1 MSASP
6 VLPPSAAETELRRLL
21 AERVA
26 IIDGAMGTTI
36 RTYGITE
43 TQARGER
50 FKNAPKDLKNN
61 GDIYSLTQPQVICD
75 IHRRFLEAGADIIE
89 TNTFSATAIGQSE
102 FFIEDPRE
110 HGGRKDPAFYQK
122 VIEDKFL
129 QELAHD
135 INYQSARQCREW
147 ADRIANA
154 TGRRRYVA
162 GAIGPL
168 TVSLSNSPDADDAG
182 FRVIT
187 FDQVKAD
194 YRRQIR
200 SLIAGGSDLLLVET
214 IFDSLNAKA
223 ALVAI
228 DEVFAEDKIHL
239 PLMISA
245 AVGRG
250 GETMISAQ
258 TVEALWNAVRS
269 HRPLSIGLNCSIGP
283 DLMRPFLAELA
294 DKADDTFISAYPNA
308 GLPNPLTPTGF
319 DLEPA
324 DMARFMGEFADSH
337 LCNIAGGC
345 CGNTPEHIAAIAQ
358 TLAPKQPRKPVA
370 KRVSTSPL
378 PAAPT
383 APATSAPASAP
394 PPSVARSAVAPS
406 LADAAAAERPL
417 RLSGSL
423 PFTQQPGT
431 FLMVGERTN
440 VAGSPK
446 FAKLIKSGQ
455 FEEAVSV
462 ARQQVDNGANVID
475 VCMDDGLIDG
485 AAAMTRFLQL
495 IASEPEIAK
504 VPVMVD
510 SSKWEVIE
518 AGLKCLQGKG
528 IVNSISLKEGEA
540 RFLEQ
545 ARLILRYGA
554 AVVVM
559 AFDENGQ
566 AATYAEKIRI
576 CERAYRLLV
585 DKVGFPPEDIIFD
598 PNILTVGTGIEEH
611 NNYAVDFIEATRWI
625 KQNLPHAKVSGGVSN
640 VSFSFRGN
648 NPVREAMHAAFL
660 YHAIRAGMDMGIVN
674 PAMLEVYEE
683 VDKELLVLVE
693 DVLLNRRPDATE
705 RLVEHGE
712 KLKASGAAKD
722 QKADIAIL
730 EAWRQGTVEERLS
743 HALVKGID
751 AWIDEDTEEARKK
764 YGKPLSIIEGPL
776 MDGMRVV
783 GDLFGAGKMFLPQVV
798 KSARVMKKAVAY
810 LTPFMEAEKL
820 RNIRVRELRR
830 RAAQLTATTPHGE
843 PIALTEEFSYEP
855 MPGLSPEARAI
866 EQKFAAELAADL
878 PYWEAEYHARF
889 DKLYDRNNAQE
900 LSPDY
905 AGAGPEDR
913 AARTRWSS
921 ATLHPAGAFIDW
933 LYPRKIR
940 SLPPGSLIAFNAGG
954 QGSGKTTASLA
965 LDVLQEPAL
974 LMDGTLQ
981 NERRS
986 RAQIEAALAAGHDVQ
1001 IRFVYCPWEKAVVNI
1016 LRRAKNEVGRVVALD
1031 RAANGHFHGART
1043 VLSLARDLIWPTKIY
1058 IYDNTVWGQSA
1069 VRDLAWLQD
1078 HLNPPIDKLI
1088 ASGERAANLF
1098 FHEHDLDQHPELR
1111 ALRAEFLSQTAKSRD
1126 AGPHG
1131 PHVGGHNPRAE
1142 RSGSETRGPGS
1153 GGESGENDAQAGRLS
1168 APDFSADL
1176 EDERPKRVLMA
1187 TVKGD
1192 VHDIGKNIVGVV
1204 LACNNYEVI
1213 DLGVMVPCEKI
1224 LATAKEKQADI
1235 IGLSGLIT
1243 PSLDEM
1249 VHVAKEMERQGFK
1262 TPLLIGGA
1270 TTSAAHTAV
1279 KIAPHY
1285 SEPVI
1290 HVLDASRVIGVV
1302 SQLLSPTNK
1311 PAYVSEIR
1319 AKQEKSRADFA
1330 GRRASRP
1337 LLSLAEARARA
1348 FRSDWAAIDIPRPE
1362 FLGTRVFRDVSVQE
1376 LLEREFIDWGPF
1388 FSAWELHGR
1397 YPDILQDEVVGAEA
1411 TKLFADA
1418 QKMFARI
1425 IAENRFQPQAI
1436 LTFWPANS
1444 VGDSVEIYADE
1455 ARSRV
1460 LHTFHFLRQQLDHDG
1475 GKPCLCLADF
1485 IAPRDSGR
1493 IDYLGQF
1500 AVTAGPGVEAF
1511 AAEFKTANDDYH
1523 AIMVQ
1528 ALGDRIAEALAEYF
1542 HKRARDLCGYG
1553 REEKLSPQD
1562 IIRERYRGIRPAP
1575 GYPACPDHRHK
1586 PQIWDLVP
1594 VEQELGLRLTES
1606 CAMYPASS
1614 VSGFYC
1620 NHPDSK
1626 YFAVGKLGRD
1636 QIEDYATRSGWTVA
1650 ECEKW
1655 LGSYLDYNP

>member
-6 VLPPSAAETELRRLL
+6 SLSPSPAETELRRLL

-36 RTYGITE
+36 RTYGVTE
-43 TQARGER
+43 EQARGTR

-61 GDIYSLTQPQVICD
+61 GDIYSLTQPDIICD

-135 INYQSARQCREW
+135 INFTSARQCREW

-200 SLIAGGSDLLLVET
+200 SLIAGGVDLLLVET

-228 DEVFAEDKIHL
+228 EEVFAEDNIRL
-239 PLMISA
+239 PLMVSA

-258 TVEALWNAVRS
+258 TVEALWNAVS
-269 HRPLSIGLNCSIGP
+269 THKPLSIGLNCSIGP

-294 DKADDTFISAYPNA
+294 EKADDTFISAYPNA

-324 DMARFMGEFADSH
+324 DMARFMGEFADAH
-337 LCNIAGGC
+337 ICNIAGGC
-345 CGNTPEHIAAIAQ
+345 CGNTPEHIAAIA
-358 TLAPKQPRKPVA
+358 TALNGKQPRKPIA
-370 KRVSTSPL
+370 RRV
-378 PAAPT
+378 
-383 APATSAPASAP
+383 ASA
-394 PPSVARSAVAPS
+394 STDV
-406 LADAAAAERPL
+406 AAANAALPPRPL

-423 PFTQQPGT
+423 PFTQQLGS

-446 FAKLIKSGQ
+446 FAKLIKAGN
-455 FEEAVSV
+455 FEEAISV

-485 AAAMTRFLQL
+485 VAAMTRFLQL
-495 IASEPEIAK
+495 LASEPEIAK

-540 RFLEQ
+540 KFIEQ
-545 ARLILRYGA
+545 ARTILRYGA

-585 DKVGFPPEDIIFD
+585 DTVGFPPEDIIFD

-660 YHAIRAGMDMGIVN
+660 YHAIAAGMDMGIVN

-705 RLVEHGE
+705 RLVDYGE
-712 KLKASGAAKD
+712 KLKASGAVKD
-722 QKADIAIL
+722 QKADIAVL

-751 AWIDEDTEEARKK
+751 AWIDADTEEARQK
-764 YGKPLSIIEGPL
+764 YGKPLNIIEGPL

-810 LTPFMEAEKL
+810 LQPFMEAEK
-820 RNIRVRELRR
+820 
-830 RAAQLTATTPHGE
+830 AAL
-843 PIALTEEFSYEP
+843 
-855 MPGLSPEARAI
+855 
-866 EQKFAAELAADL
+866 
-878 PYWEAEYHARF
+878 
-889 DKLYDRNNAQE
+889 
-900 LSPDY
+900 
-905 AGAGPEDR
+905 
-913 AARTRWSS
+913 
-921 ATLHPAGAFIDW
+921 
-933 LYPRKIR
+933 
-940 SLPPGSLIAFNAGG
+940 
-954 QGSGKTTASLA
+954 
-965 LDVLQEPAL
+965 
-974 LMDGTLQ
+974 
-981 NERRS
+981 
-986 RAQIEAALAAGHDVQ
+986 LAAG
-1001 IRFVYCPWEKAVVNI
+1001 
-1016 LRRAKNEVGRVVALD
+1016 G
-1031 RAANGHFHGART
+1031 
-1043 VLSLARDLIWPTKIY
+1043 
-1058 IYDNTVWGQSA
+1058 
-1069 VRDLAWLQD
+1069 
-1078 HLNPPIDKLI
+1078 
-1088 ASGERAANLF
+1088 
-1098 FHEHDLDQHPELR
+1098 
-1111 ALRAEFLSQTAKSRD
+1111 TAK
-1126 AGPHG
+1126 P
-1131 PHVGGHNPRAE
+1131 
-1142 RSGSETRGPGS
+1142 
-1153 GGESGENDAQAGRLS
+1153 QGRI
-1168 APDFSADL
+1168 
-1176 EDERPKRVLMA
+1176 VMA

-1224 LATAKEKQADI
+1224 LAVAKEKNADI

-1249 VHVAKEMERQGFK
+1249 VHVAKEMERQCYK
-1262 TPLLIGGA
+1262 IPLLIGGA

-1302 SQLLSPTNK
+1302 SQLLNPDNK
-1311 PAYVSEIR
+1311 PAYVAEVR
-1319 AKQEKSRADFA
+1319 AKQEKSREAFA
-1330 GRRASRP
+1330 NRQQRRP
-1337 LLSLAEARARA
+1337 ILPLAEARARA
-1348 FRSDWAAIDIPRPE
+1348 FKSDWSAIDIPRPE
-1362 FLGTRVFRDVSVQE
+1362 FLGTRVYRDVSIQT
-1376 LLEREFIDWGPF
+1376 LLDEEFIDWGPF

-1397 YPDILQDEVVGAEA
+1397 YPDILKDEVVGAEA

-1418 QKMFARI
+1418 KKMFERI
-1425 IAENRFQPQAI
+1425 IAENRFQPQAVQ
-1436 LTFWPANS
+1436 TFWPANS

-1455 ARSRV
+1455 ARSQV

-1485 IAPRDSGR
+1485 VAPRDSGR

-1500 AVTAGPGVEAF
+1500 AVTAGPGVEKF
-1511 AAEFKTANDDYH
+1511 AAEFKAAGDDYN
-1523 AIMVQ
+1523 AILVQ
-1528 ALGDRIAEALAEYF
+1528 ALGDRVAEALAEYF
-1542 HKRARDLCGYG
+1542 HKEERDLCAFG
-1553 REEKLSPQD
+1553 RTENLSPYD
-1562 IIRERYRGIRPAP
+1562 IIHEKYRGIRPAP

-1586 PQIWDLVP
+1586 PQIWNLVP
-1594 VEQELGLRLTES
+1594 VEKEIGIRLTES
-1606 CAMYPASS
+1606 CAMTPASS
-1614 VSGFYC
+1614 VSGFYF
-1620 NHPDSK
+1620 NHPESK
-1626 YFAVGKLGRD
+1626 YFGVGKIGKD
-1636 QIEDYATRSGWTVA
+1636 QIEDYAARTGAPVA
-1650 ECEKW
+1650 EHERW
-1655 LGSYLDYNP
+1655 LGSYLDYDPA